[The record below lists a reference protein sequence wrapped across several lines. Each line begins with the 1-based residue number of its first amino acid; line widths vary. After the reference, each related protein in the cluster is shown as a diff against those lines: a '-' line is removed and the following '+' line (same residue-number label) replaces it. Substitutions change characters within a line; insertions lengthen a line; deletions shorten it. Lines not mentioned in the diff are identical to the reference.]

1 MGNAAWNAGNH
12 TNSNFTWDEDCRFY
26 LRNHTTRVA
35 NLILKR
41 INEVPFDEGDPE
53 FNKRATGEA
62 LIFMRAMLLW
72 GRVSIRYGGMP
83 IVREVIDPTD
93 FSERPRNSFS
103 DCVDSILVDVI
114 EQTQFSP

>member
-1 MGNAAWNAGNH
+1 MPYGFCMSSSNTDRRLLSSSTLASACDEGEDVATWAMGNAAWNAGNH

-41 INEVPFDEGDPE
+41 IHEVPFDEGDPD

-62 LIFMRAMLLW
+62 YFMRAMLLW
-72 GRVSIRYGGMP
+72 RYADCK
-83 IVREVIDPTD
+83 R
-93 FSERPRNSFS
+93 S
-103 DCVDSILVDVI
+103 D
-114 EQTQFSP
+114 